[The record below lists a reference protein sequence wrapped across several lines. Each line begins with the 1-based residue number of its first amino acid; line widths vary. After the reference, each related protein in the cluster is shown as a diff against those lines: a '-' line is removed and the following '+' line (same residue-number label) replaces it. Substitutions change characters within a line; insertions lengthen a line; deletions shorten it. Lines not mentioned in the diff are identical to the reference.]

1 MKKIKVLALLAAT
14 AMFMSCVS
22 TGGSDNDPAVNK
34 GVNAWNSKGPAAAE
48 AYWVEIKDA
57 EKQKKYLNG
66 LQTVVMPDNN
76 HVAISCVGFGHP
88 YNAIKSSHDR
98 VVGLCLDV
106 HARMVPASASVG

>member
-57 EKQKKYLNG
+57 EKQKKYLN
-66 LQTVVMPDNN
+66 
-76 HVAISCVGFGHP
+76 
-88 YNAIKSSHDR
+88 YIKK
-98 VVGLCLDV
+98 L
-106 HARMVPASASVG
+106 